1 MPRLFTGIE
10 IPDHVGRSLAMLR
23 GGVPGARWID
33 AGNYHL
39 TLRFVGDVDGRTA
52 SELADALGRV
62 DRPGFEVELDGVAA
76 FGSSKPHAIV
86 AKVAPSR
93 TLTEMQAEQE
103 RIAQRLG
110 LPADPRKFT
119 PHVTLARL
127 RGTSPRQVADYLA
140 MRGGFRAGPF
150 RVERFVL
157 FSARDSV
164 GGGPYLVEEAYQLR
178 RAAA

>member
-1 MPRLFTGIE
+1 
-10 IPDHVGRSLAMLR
+10 
-23 GGVPGARWID
+23 
-33 AGNYHL
+33 
-39 TLRFVGDVDGRTA
+39 
-52 SELADALGRV
+52 
-62 DRPGFEVELDGVAA
+62 
-76 FGSSKPHAIV
+76 
-86 AKVAPSR
+86 
-93 TLTEMQAEQE
+93 MQAEQE

-110 LPADPRKFT
+110 LPPDQRKFT

-150 RVERFVL
+150 PVVRFVL

-164 GGGPYLVEEAYQLR
+164 GGGPYLIEEAYQLR